1 MHLTSFQYATW
12 GLATALEV
20 LLCLL
25 AFRQGLARRLP
36 VFTSYLVLLVVREA
50 AWWAVY
56 HQFGA
61 QSRIAFVL
69 YWAMQAVMVMARGA
83 VIAEICWQL
92 LNRHIG
98 VWRVARQILLI
109 IGSVLVAVAFVGA
122 RLSGPKIALIV
133 LAGERGLEFAV
144 VGILLFGLAFSRY
157 YQVEINRPISLVAL
171 GLGFYSAIQLV
182 NNSLLQ
188 AWKQAYFIRW
198 DEVRI
203 FSFQLAM
210 VIWCVSLWKPLA
222 AEQAA
227 PSLLEPHVYGELMP
241 VVNLRLDALNSKL
254 QEMLK

>member
-25 AFRQGLARRLP
+25 ALRHGLARRLP
-36 VFTSYLVLLVVREA
+36 VFTAYLFLLVVREV
-50 AWWAVY
+50 AWWNVY
-56 HQFGA
+56 RIFGP
-61 QSRIAFVL
+61 QSRIAFVS
-69 YWAMQAVMVMARGA
+69 YWAMQAVMLVARGG
-83 VIAEICWQL
+83 VIAEICWRL
-92 LNRHIG
+92 LNPYIG
-98 VWRVARQILLI
+98 VWRVARQVLLAACA
-109 IGSVLVAVAFVGA
+109 VLVAVALLRA
-122 RLSGPKIALIV
+122 RLSGPKIAPIV

-157 YQVEINRPISLVAL
+157 YQVRIDRPIALVAL
-171 GLGFYSAIQLV
+171 GLGLYSAIQIV

-188 AWKQAYFIRW
+188 AWKQAYFFRW

-203 FSFQLAM
+203 LSFQLAM
-210 VIWCVSLWKPLA
+210 VIWCIALWKPLA

-227 PSLLEPHVYGELMP
+227 PSLLEPKIYGEVVP